1 MKKLTNGLF
10 LLLASTIIVPAAVA
24 QTSEGAP
31 DNRIEKYERL
41 TQPETGSMTPME
53 ELNSNQEAME
63 SESAAEEA
71 DTRAE
76 QTLERYQSKTVTPDD
91 YYRYDV
97 RRTEAFNLVSSAYR
111 GQFEEQGIDGYAVLV
126 SNYNSGQLTAEDLI
140 KAAIDAGELSPKAME
155 DDSYI
160 RAVEFQLRSLRNG

>member
-1 MKKLTNGLF
+1 MKKLTGSLF
-10 LLLASTIIVPAAVA
+10 LLLASAVIAPAAVA
-24 QTSEGAP
+24 QMTEGAP
-31 DNRIEKYERL
+31 DTRIEKYERL
-41 TQPETGSMTPME
+41 TQPNTGSMTPME
-53 ELNSNQEAME
+53 ELNSNYEAIE

-76 QTLERYQSKTVTPDD
+76 ETLERYQSKKVTPDD

-111 GQFEEQGIDGYAVLV
+111 GQFEAQGIDGYAVMV

-140 KAAIDAGELSPKAME
+140 EAAIEAGELSSKAME